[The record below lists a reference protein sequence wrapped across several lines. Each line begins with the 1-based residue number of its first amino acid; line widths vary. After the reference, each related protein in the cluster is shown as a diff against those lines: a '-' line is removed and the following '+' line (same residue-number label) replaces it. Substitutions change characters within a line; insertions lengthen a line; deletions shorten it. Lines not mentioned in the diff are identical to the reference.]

1 MAKQAF
7 VQFGIDIYQRPNIG
21 TAIAQL
27 RRRLTTVKPVL
38 EEIGKIYVE
47 STKLRFESQTDPK
60 GRVWKH
66 NTKQTQDKKR
76 KGFWARGSSIEG
88 ANKRLVWTGKLRKS
102 IHYRVGGNTVY
113 VMSDMPYA
121 PLQQFGATAGMYGG
135 FWNAMY
141 MESGWNERGAFQPIP
156 WAEVPPRRFL
166 GPNLK
171 TNEKVL
177 GVLGDYL
184 LGNKVARKLGFNE

>member
-1 MAKQAF
+1 MVKQAF

-47 STKLRFESQTDPK
+47 STKLRLESQTDPR
-60 GRVWKH
+60 GRVWKY
-66 NTKQTQDKKR
+66 NTKQTQAKKKR
-76 KGFWARGSSIEG
+76 GFFARGPAIEG
-88 ANKRLVWTGKLRKS
+88 QNKRLVWTGSLRKS

-113 VMSDMPYA
+113 VIADVPYA

-135 FWNAMY
+135 WFNRRC
-141 MESGWNERGAFQPIP
+141 EGFQPIP
-156 WAEVPPRRFL
+156 WAPVPARPFL

>member
-27 RRRLTTVKPVL
+27 RRRLTTVQPVL
-38 EEIGKIYVE
+38 EDIGKIYVE

-60 GRVWKH
+60 GRVWKF
-66 NTKQTQDKKR
+66 NTKKTQAKKR
-76 KGFWARGSSIEG
+76 TGFWARGPAIEG
-88 ANKRLVWTGKLRKS
+88 PNKRLVWTGKLRKS

-113 VMSDMPYA
+113 VMADVPYA

-135 FWNAMY
+135 WF
-141 MESGWNERGAFQPIP
+141 NERYATGGKHGGFQPIP
-156 WAEVPPRRFL
+156 WAPVPARPFL